1 MKKPVVLV
9 TRKLPKVT
17 ENRMQNLFNVRL
29 NTSDR
34 VMSFEEII
42 KRSEGASVVVPT
54 VTDEINSVLVSAL
67 PSTVEIIANFGA
79 GVNHIDLAA
88 TTQRN
93 ICVTNTP
100 DVLTEDTADLT
111 IALMLAAARRLP
123 EGCQI
128 VKEKLWGGWAPTFLL
143 GTSLTNKKLGIIG
156 LGKIGYAV
164 AVRARCF
171 GMQIYY
177 HNRKPVSEFIM
188 AKLDATYWPS
198 LNKMLAEVDFLSI
211 NCPQPTETHHLLDA
225 ERLGKLQKHAIVINS
240 ARGAI
245 IDEAELA
252 ERLEKGE
259 IAAAG
264 LDVFENEPEI
274 NEKLFNLKNVVLAP
288 HLGSATNES
297 RVAMGARVIENIIS
311 FVSGQVPKDKIY

>member
-54 VTDEINSVLVSAL
+54 VTDEINAGLVSAL

-211 NCPQPTETHHLLDA
+211 NCPQTPETHHLLDA

-240 ARGAI
+240 ARGGI

>member
-54 VTDEINSVLVSAL
+54 VTDEINAGLVSAL

-211 NCPQPTETHHLLDA
+211 NCPQTTETHHLLDA

-240 ARGAI
+240 ARGGI